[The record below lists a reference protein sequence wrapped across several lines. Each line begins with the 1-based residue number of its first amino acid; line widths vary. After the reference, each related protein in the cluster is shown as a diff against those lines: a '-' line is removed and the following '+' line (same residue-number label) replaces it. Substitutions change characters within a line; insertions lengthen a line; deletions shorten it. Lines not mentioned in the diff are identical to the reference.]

1 MASQEIEAAADA
13 WLHRKDGGPWDADT
27 QVAFQHWLA
36 ESPRH
41 RVAYLRLEHAWE
53 RAERLKALRRPDGEI
68 PHLDARSSQSTT
80 APLPEAAAPEREL
93 ELDPSGA
100 PTRQAQSAPVSSARA
115 RATGSTTT
123 VSRAHRSHI
132 GRWSVAAMLVLTAA
146 AALIYFTRPPGTT
159 YATAVGAVESVPIA
173 DGSTITLNTATRVRV
188 ALTRDSRRVD
198 LERGEALFEVAHDP
212 NRPFVVHVGDKRV
225 IAVGTKFSVRRDG
238 EDIQVVVTEGRVR
251 IEGDRGVPAA
261 RGEFAAAGTVARAGD
276 NDIVLTPV
284 SLNTAEESLSWR
296 RGILVF
302 HDTALSDAAAELNR
316 YNAVQITI
324 EDETVARLP
333 IAGEVRATNVDAFV
347 RIVEQAYHLHA
358 ERRDGTIAL
367 RPISP

>member
-1 MASQEIEAAADA
+1 VNSHEIEAAADA
-13 WLHRKDGGPWDADT
+13 WFHRKDVGPWDEAAAS
-27 QVAFQHWLA
+27 AFECWLA

-41 RVAYLRLEHAWE
+41 RVAYLRLEHAWD

-68 PHLDARSSQSTT
+68 PPVSARSSQTN
-80 APLPEAAAPEREL
+80 APVISAIALPGYEL
-93 ELDPSGA
+93 GLSGA
-100 PTRQAQSAPVSSARA
+100 PTPKEKSAPSPRSRA
-115 RATGSTTT
+115 REELVATTT
-123 VSRAHRSHI
+123 ASRVRPRPRV
-132 GRWSVAAMLVLTAA
+132 RWSLAATVALTTAA
-146 AALIYFTRPPGTT
+146 ALFWFSRPLGTT
-159 YATAVGAVESVPIA
+159 YSTAIGAVESVPIA

-188 ALTRDSRRVD
+188 DLSQETRRVD

-212 NRPFVVHVGDKRV
+212 NRPFVVHAGNKRV
-225 IAVGTKFSVRRDG
+225 IAVGTKFSVRREG
-238 EDIQVVVTEGRVR
+238 ENIQVVVTEGKVR

-261 RGEFAAAGTVARAGD
+261 RAELATAGTVARAGD

-302 HDTALSDAAAELNR
+302 HDTALADAVAELNR

-324 EDETVARLP
+324 EDDATARLP

-347 RIVEQAYHLHA
+347 RIVEQAYHLRA
-358 ERRDGTIAL
+358 ERGEVTIAL